1 MTNLIITAGLTGTG
15 KSTLANTLASREGME
30 VISSDITRKKL
41 AGIPLNERHLER
53 FDKSIYSPEFSRKT
67 YQQMLDQARQALSR
81 GKSVIIDASF
91 KEAAER
97 ERAMGLAKEMSANFL
112 VIECVLDQRM
122 VKERLEQRIKE
133 GSVSD
138 GRWEIWQQQKK
149 NFDNIDE
156 VPLENHV
163 VINTSRPAGEV
174 VDDVARIIES
184 KAMVS
189 AHRSESQSVIKNTE
203 REIAT

>member
-1 MTNLIITAGLTGTG
+1 MTNLIIAAGLTGTG
-15 KSTLANTLASREGME
+15 KSTLANALASREGME

-41 AGIPLNERHLER
+41 AGIPPNERHFER
-53 FDKSIYSPEFSRKT
+53 FDKGIYSPEFSRKT

-97 ERAMGLAKEMSANFL
+97 ERAMRLAEEMSANFL
-112 VIECVLDQRM
+112 IIECVLDQRI

-138 GRWEIWQQQKK
+138 GRWEIWRQQRKS
-149 NFDNIDE
+149 FDKMDGIPPEKRIVID
-156 VPLENHV
+156 
-163 VINTSRPAGEV
+163 TSRPAGEV
-174 VDDVARIIES
+174 VDDVTRIIES
-184 KAMVS
+184 KTIVS
-189 AHRSESQSVIKNTE
+189 AHHLES
-203 REIAT
+203 